1 MSAPDVNA
9 WIEDV
14 KAQPD
19 SDRIGM
25 MLIHRGVVRGTTRAG
40 EPVSAMTLTYDADLL
55 ARFVAEAG
63 AWEGIVAARAWVNE
77 GLLAVGDDIMSVLV
91 AGDIRP
97 NVFAALERL
106 VGLIKSEVVS
116 ESETG

>member
-63 AWEGIVAARAWVNE
+63 AHGRASSPR
-77 GLLAVGDDIMSVLV
+77 GPGSTRDCSQ
-91 AGDIRP
+91 
-97 NVFAALERL
+97 
-106 VGLIKSEVVS
+106 
-116 ESETG
+116 